1 MCFIHISCLKNCIKS
16 KLTVKSI
23 HENDITG
30 CMYSWNNFECDIC
43 LTEYPKYI
51 KHKSFIYYLVENQTN
66 YEQYCQIEIKEFDE
80 EKQKPISKGVVF
92 ISLEEGQKFTIVRLN
107 YKIKFKIG

>member
-1 MCFIHISCLKNCIKS
+1 
-16 KLTVKSI
+16 
-23 HENDITG
+23 
-30 CMYSWNNFECDIC
+30 
-43 LTEYPKYI
+43 
-51 KHKSFIYYLVENQTN
+51 VENQTN